1 MVLFAPEVEDY
12 LFELAEILHKKE
24 YFGFRKSAVRYIQEL
39 VYEIINTLPNKVN
52 KPAPPYFN
60 RYGRGLLYSVFKRN
74 NNTQWYVFFH
84 LENDVYFIRYI
95 ANNHTV
101 AKHIL
106 DTN

>member
-1 MVLFAPEVEDY
+1 MP
-12 LFELAEILHKKE
+12 H
-24 YFGFRKSAVRYIQEL
+24 
-39 VYEIINTLPNKVN
+39 

-60 RYGRGLLYSVFKRN
+60 RYGRDLLYTVFKRN
-74 NNTQWYVFFH
+74 NNNTKWHVFFH

-101 AKHIL
+101 AKHIF

>member
-24 YFGFRKSAVRYIQEL
+24 YFGFKKSAVRYIQEL

-74 NNTQWYVFFH
+74 INTQWYVFFH